1 MNPAFIGRVAE
12 IKKFKTALTNF
23 SAVNPAVAFVY
34 DAFEQEEDKGGIGKT
49 WLLNQFVKT
58 ARAPEY
64 ADKFIVIDE
73 IFDFHRP
80 VYRDRLSRLSIFA
93 KIVEQKTRT
102 QAFEKFWIA
111 LKDYNAK
118 SAVIEKVFATY
129 YEGLTRFCNDTKKNI
144 VLFLDTFEVAEK
156 TLNYAA
162 TPHRFIEDHEK
173 NIFFVISGRHAP
185 NLQTPLWQGREKRLV
200 PFPLKGFSHPEAR
213 EYFHR
218 AGYVHLTEQQI
229 TALNTKAKGRP
240 ILLALIVDYLQNIL
254 KLDDILRLE
263 ESTFKQRLV
272 EFIREFRNPPVAQA
286 VLAMAHIK
294 HRCDKAFLQR
304 FVGPLNDFNAFY
316 EKLKSLS
323 FVRQLGNDYIVL
335 HDEMQKMVS
344 EYLLPAQFVFN
355 ALRRDFSAQAITF
368 YSEHIQ
374 EAERFI
380 SKYREQ
386 NDFANEQVAKDEK
399 FDLEAERWYHQI
411 YFNYATNL
419 KDLEPYF
426 AGFYD
431 SIFETGQFDACFI
444 LLDQLDDLQKLLN
457 FEARDKNRVKI
468 RQARVNREKFY
479 LTGNQYYFE
488 QAQQSF
494 SELLTSARQSHEK
507 LFLGTVLC
515 DFGILYFY
523 AHEDDRAESLLQE
536 SIAVLSIKD
545 EVNEFDRLYYLG
557 KSQNWMAYV
566 IYNQGRFKA
575 SIAIMSEAE
584 KIFTQAE
591 ADTKIVDETRMTQ
604 ERKNI
609 RSRQINDWLAQ
620 VRGNLCRIYREQ
632 GDFNQALRLGESSLS
647 KRRALN
653 NPREILKGLNSLGL
667 VYERREEIHKA
678 LQYYRE
684 AETLLRNVPDPILE
698 SRILTNKATLLFKRE
713 AFSKLLEI
721 HTRAALNE
729 EKELIGVTSENR
741 NEAREF
747 LNKVIS
753 SLERTNARELAV
765 AYNNLGEL
773 ALLEDHYDE
782 ATTNFHRAA
791 GISQSGKDS
800 YTLMNSLQRLVLSAY
815 LMKNDELWGEHQQT
829 FTEVRAKLKSQDETA
844 RYYVRYLLTVGNY
857 HFDKLFNGVNPENFN
872 RHFQQAFQSFSDAI
886 VYAQS
891 GAPGKTQTARNVF
904 TERLLELLKARKITP
919 EHQKT
924 LIQYW
929 QQNRLETDELV
940 AYFSF

>member
-1 MNPAFIGRVAE
+1 MNPAFIGRIAE
-12 IKKFKTALTNF
+12 IKKFKNALTSF
-23 SAVNPAVAFVY
+23 SATNPVFAFAY

-49 WLLNQFVKT
+49 WLLNQFVKV
-58 ARAPEY
+58 ARTPEY
-64 ADKFIVIDE
+64 ADKFFVIDE
-73 IFDFHRP
+73 VFDFHRP

-93 KIVEQKTRT
+93 KIVEQKTRST
-102 QAFEKFWIA
+102 AFDKFWIA

-118 SAVIEKVFATY
+118 SAVFEKVFATY
-129 YEGLTRFCNDTKKNI
+129 YDGLTQFCNETGKNI

-162 TPHRFIEDHEK
+162 APYRFIEDREK

-185 NLQTPLWQGREKRLV
+185 NLQTPLWQGREKQLV
-200 PFPLKGFSHPEAR
+200 LFPLKGFSNSEAR
-213 EYFHR
+213 EYFHG
-218 AGYVHLTEQQI
+218 AGYVHLTEQQV

-263 ESTFKQRLV
+263 DSTFKQKLV

-304 FVGPLNDFNAFY
+304 FVGALSDFNAFY
-316 EKLKSLS
+316 EKLKSFS
-323 FVRQLGNDYIVL
+323 FVRQLGSDYIVL

-344 EYLLPAQFVFN
+344 EYLLPDQFVFN
-355 ALRRDFSAQAITF
+355 ALRRDFSEQAIKF
-368 YSEHIQ
+368 YEEHIKA
-374 EAERFI
+374 AEQLI
-380 SKYREQ
+380 IKYQKQ
-386 NDFANEQVAKDEK
+386 NNFAGEQVAKDEK
-399 FDLEAERWYHQI
+399 FDLKAEQWYHQI
-411 YFNYATNL
+411 YIDYRH
-419 KDLEPYF
+419 DLEPYF
-426 AGFYD
+426 ASFYD
-431 SIFETGQFDACFI
+431 PLFEAGLLDSCFI
-444 LLDQLDDLQKLLN
+444 LLEQLDDLQKLLK
-457 FEARDKNRVKI
+457 FDGHDKNRVKI

-479 LTGNQYYFE
+479 LTGNRHYYD

-494 SELLTSARQSHEK
+494 TELLESARQSHEK
-507 LFLGTVLC
+507 LFLGSVLC
-515 DFGILYFY
+515 DCGVLHFY
-523 AHEDDRAESLLQE
+523 AHEDDRAEALLQE
-536 SIAVLSIKD
+536 SIAVLSVKD
-545 EVNEFDRLYYLG
+545 ESNALDRLYYLG

-584 KIFTQAE
+584 KLFTQAE
-591 ADTKIVDETRMTQ
+591 ADTKIADATRMKSD
-604 ERKNI
+604 RKNV
-609 RSRQINDWLAQ
+609 RVQQINDWLAQ

-647 KRRALN
+647 KRRTLD

-667 VYERREEIHKA
+667 VYERRGEIHRA
-678 LQYYRE
+678 LQCYRE

-698 SRILTNKATLLFKRE
+698 GRILTNKATLLFKRE
-713 AFSKLLEI
+713 TFSSLLEI

-729 EKELIGVTSENR
+729 EKELIGVTPENR
-741 NEAREF
+741 KEAREF

-753 SLERTNARELAV
+753 SLERTTSRELAV

-773 ALLEDHYDE
+773 ALFEGHYDE
-782 ATTNFHRAA
+782 ATMNFHRAA

-815 LMKNDELWGEHQQT
+815 LMESGELWDEHQQT
-829 FTEVRAKLKSQDETA
+829 FTEARAKLKSQDETA
-844 RYYVRYLLTVGNY
+844 RYYVRFLLTVGNY
-857 HFDKLFNGVNPENFN
+857 YFDKLFNGVSPEDFN
-872 RHFQQAFQSFSDAI
+872 RHFQQAFQSFSEAI
-886 VYAQS
+886 VHAKS

-904 TERLLELLKARKITP
+904 TERLLELLKAGRITP

-929 QQNRLETDELV
+929 QQNSLETDELV